1 LDMDF
6 ILQTPEQLSAYL
18 VAMRERAG
26 FTQTELGLMM
36 GVGQPRMAKI
46 ENDPTSISV
55 GQLLRILGLLNAR
68 ITIQQHS
75 TSNLTKAD
83 VGKMGLKAVG
93 LGNPGDVVRLMHKS
107 GALRINTKSN
117 AGSTMSSTRRVVREG
132 PPSGSARK
140 KTGQDSG
147 KPRDSLS
154 DARRQASKAI
164 TAKAS
169 GQNAKKSTR
178 GNW

>member
-1 LDMDF
+1 MDF

-26 FTQTELGLMM
+26 FTQTELGIMI

-55 GQLLRILGLLNAR
+55 GRLLRILGLLNAR
-68 ITIQQHS
+68 ITIQQHA
-75 TSNLTKAD
+75 TNNLEKVE
-83 VGKMGLKAVG
+83 VGKTGLKAVG
-93 LGNPGDVVRLMHKS
+93 LGNQGDVVRLMHKS
-107 GALRINTKSN
+107 GASGINTKSI
-117 AGSTMSSTRRVVREG
+117 AGSTMSPTRQVVREG
-132 PPSGSARK
+132 PQLGGAQK

-169 GQNAKKSTR
+169 GQNAKKSIR